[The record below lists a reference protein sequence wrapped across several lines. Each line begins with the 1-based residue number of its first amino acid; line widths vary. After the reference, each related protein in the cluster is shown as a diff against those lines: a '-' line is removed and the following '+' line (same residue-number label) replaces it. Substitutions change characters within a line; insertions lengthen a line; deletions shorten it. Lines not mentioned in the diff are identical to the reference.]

1 MCTGLHIVCLHVKF
15 MPLILALLVGSWKNT
30 YYLCDQV
37 CGGVTELSWLGLST
51 FLFLVCSV
59 ICYAFCHLF
68 VLLVG
73 FCGGTCL
80 LSHNWKLC
88 KDIITITHLYKPYL
102 LRNESND
109 SESYFCSIAL
119 TCSEV
124 FIYKTKWIHKL
135 QTWKS
140 MAFHHS
146 YMFWHVKFISCLYM
160 FWAHV
165 LVIRRSKLRYTAS
178 GILSQPV
185 HETATYDTRG
195 CATQFWP
202 PDDGHMCSKHVE
214 AWNKLIVKQK
224 FCASCWLITEINTC
238 AMFIIYSIQQRNFE
252 CKVVDV
258 HKYIMIIQ
266 YYKSVPCVSALWCK
280 TFKL

>member
-80 LSHNWKLC
+80 LSHNSKLC
-88 KDIITITHLYKPYL
+88 KNIITITHLYKPYL

-135 QTWKS
+135 QTWKKYGLS
-140 MAFHHS
+140 PLLHVLACQVYFMPVHVLSTCTCHQEVKIALHS
-146 YMFWHVKFISCLYM
+146 LWYLLSTCSRDGHLWYQRLCNAILTSWW
-160 FWAHV
+160 WAHV
-165 LVIRRSKLRYTAS
+165 L
-178 GILSQPV
+178 
-185 HETATYDTRG
+185 ETCRG
-195 CATQFWP
+195 
-202 PDDGHMCSKHVE
+202 MK
-214 AWNKLIVKQK
+214 
-224 FCASCWLITEINTC
+224 
-238 AMFIIYSIQQRNFE
+238 
-252 CKVVDV
+252 
-258 HKYIMIIQ
+258 
-266 YYKSVPCVSALWCK
+266 
-280 TFKL
+280 